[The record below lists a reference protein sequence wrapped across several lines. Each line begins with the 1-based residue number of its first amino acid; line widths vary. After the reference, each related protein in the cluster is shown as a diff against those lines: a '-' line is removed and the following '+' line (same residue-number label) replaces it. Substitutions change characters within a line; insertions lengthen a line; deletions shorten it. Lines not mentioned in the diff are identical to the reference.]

1 MGHSEYDPA
10 FRCRKA
16 WNAGRKL
23 GAKRPLKAQRFG
35 QSDSGT
41 IARDGYVIGRSQRGQ
56 VSRRG
61 WNGAGCARRIRLPE
75 PDQSYRPKIESHSP
89 LFEY

>member
-16 WNAGRKL
+16 WNARRKL

-61 WNGAGCARRIRLPE
+61 WNGAGVRSTNTPSRAGSITPTKDRE
-75 PDQSYRPKIESHSP
+75 PQSAI
-89 LFEY
+89 